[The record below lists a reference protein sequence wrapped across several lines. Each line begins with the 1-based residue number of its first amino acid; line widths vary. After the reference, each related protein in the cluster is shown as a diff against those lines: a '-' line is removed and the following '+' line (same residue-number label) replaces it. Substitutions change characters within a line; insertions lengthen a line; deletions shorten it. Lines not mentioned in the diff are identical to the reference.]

1 MTFITFVAAL
11 FYIPAGIFSYSGIYV
26 SAVILTFTKYNMHS
40 LSLIVFG
47 GCFALLFF
55 LSSLLF
61 TSHYSPLTLYAIAVL
76 PLITRLNL
84 RTTNNTIKFVVFVS
98 FITTFA
104 FVLPLDVDSSTW
116 FGIFYDR
123 NVFGLIMLPFFF
135 ALSRNYRYGIVISIV
150 LAVMLGSRNVLLA
163 VLIERILSNLK
174 VFKFLYRKFPS
185 ASNIFFILSPI
196 LGLVLLYVF
205 AGSINFSYDRE
216 YLSIFDASN
225 LARATGMMDA
235 MKFLCSNFSVIL
247 FGNGWHDYLLLDV
260 VRAHNDF
267 VRLIIKH
274 GLFVFLYF
282 LFFIFKAYKYY
293 QIDGAIVLSY
303 IIFSGILGGVGWGL
317 GYYWLIISI
326 FLFSPRSSK
335 IMRVHE

>member
-1 MTFITFVAAL
+1 MR
-11 FYIPAGIFSYSGIYV
+11 
-26 SAVILTFTKYNMHS
+26 S
-40 LSLIVFG
+40 LSLIVIG

-84 RTTNNTIKFVVFVS
+84 RTTNNTIKYMIFLS

-104 FVLPLDVDSSTW
+104 FVLPLDVDASTW

-135 ALSRNYRYGIVISIV
+135 ALSRHYRYGIVISIV

-174 VFKFLYRKFPS
+174 VFKFLYIKFPMTS
-185 ASNIFFILSPI
+185 KIFFILSPI

-205 AGSINFSYDRE
+205 SENINFAYDRE

-235 MKFLCSNFSVIL
+235 IKFLYSNFSVFI
-247 FGNGWHDYLLLDV
+247 FGNGWHDYLMLDV
-260 VRAHNDF
+260 IHAHNDF
-267 VRLIIKH
+267 VRWIIKH
-274 GLFVFLYF
+274 GIFVFFYF
-282 LFFIFKAYKYY
+282 SFFIFKAYKYY
-293 QIDGAIVLSY
+293 QIDGSIVLSY
-303 IIFSGILGGVGWGL
+303 IIFSGILGGVGWGF
-317 GYYWLIISI
+317 GYYWLIMSI
-326 FLFSPRSSK
+326 FLFSPRKSTAWG
-335 IMRVHE
+335 VTE